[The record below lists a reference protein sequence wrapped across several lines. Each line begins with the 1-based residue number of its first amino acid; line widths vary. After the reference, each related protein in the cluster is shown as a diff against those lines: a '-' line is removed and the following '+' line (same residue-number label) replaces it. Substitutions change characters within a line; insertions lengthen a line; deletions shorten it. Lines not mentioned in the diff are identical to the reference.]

1 MVRRILSMA
10 ALVCLSGFVVGC
22 AKQGPIY
29 RDRPVEVLVPVAQ
42 VCASTRPAKVPALR
56 DTLPGRNGTSGMC
69 ARRPRPSASKRS
81 IGRPMASNWMQPL
94 APARCW
100 RRNNGL
106 GRPGRNSGA

>member
-56 DTLPGRNGTSGMC
+56 DTLPRQEWD
-69 ARRPRPSASKRS
+69 KRDVRQKAAT
-81 IGRPMASNWMQPL
+81 IGKQALDRQTYGEQLDAATGACPL
-94 APARCW
+94 LEAE
-100 RRNNGL
+100 
-106 GRPGRNSGA
+106 